1 MKKLVMMFAIAAGAA
16 GCAPTVQETLA
27 LSCSDHIGKPISH
40 RIAALGP
47 PRSVYRIDPMQVGYI
62 FESRETT
69 FVGGEPYYTV
79 NYLVGAD
86 KHRTP
91 IRPVTTTCTGVVFV
105 TRAPSNATPVS
116 QRIIVDVIPR

>member
-1 MKKLVMMFAIAAGAA
+1 MLAITAGAA
-16 GCAPTVQETLA
+16 GCAPTVQDAVA
-27 LSCSDHIGKPISH
+27 LSCSDHIGKPIST

-47 PRSVYRIDPMQVGYI
+47 PRTVYRIDPLQVGYV

-69 FVGGEPYYTV
+69 FIGGELYYTV
-79 NYLVGAD
+79 NYLIGAD

-116 QRIIVDVIPR
+116 ERIIVDVIPR

>member
-1 MKKLVMMFAIAAGAA
+1 MMFAVAAGAA
-16 GCAPTVQETLA
+16 GCAPIVQESAA
-27 LSCSDHIGKPISH
+27 LSCSDYIGKPISH

-47 PRSVYRIDPMQVGYI
+47 PRSVYRIDPLQVGYV

-91 IRPVTTTCTGVVFV
+91 IRPVTTTCTGFVFV

-116 QRIIVDVIPR
+116 ERIIVDVISK

>member
-1 MKKLVMMFAIAAGAA
+1 MRHLVMMFAIAAGAA
-16 GCAPTVQETLA
+16 GCTPTVHETLA
-27 LSCSDHIGKPISH
+27 LSCSDYIGKPIST
-40 RIAALGP
+40 RIAVLGP
-47 PRSVYRIDPMQVGYI
+47 PRNVYRIDPMQVGYV

-69 FVGGEPYYTV
+69 FIGGEPYYTV

-105 TRAPSNATPVS
+105 TRAPSNATPIS